1 MTSLA
6 RIDSGS
12 LITCLV
18 VAVMLVAGVF
28 VLALCS
34 DGLCSSCAH
43 EYYGSSDRSK
53 HLVVHFARRMT
64 GALMTLI
71 TRPGPAH
78 QAAIGASWAAPLAG
92 APDEPLLRVATL
104 RI

>member
-1 MTSLA
+1 MFSLA
-6 RIDSGS
+6 RPDTSS

-34 DGLCSSCAH
+34 DGACSTCAH
-43 EYYGSSDRSK
+43 EYYGSSDRAK
-53 HLVVHFARRMT
+53 HLVVHFARRMS
-64 GALMTLI
+64 GAFTAMVAHARPTLL
-71 TRPGPAH
+71 
-78 QAAIGASWAAPLAG
+78 AAVDTFSLPVIVE